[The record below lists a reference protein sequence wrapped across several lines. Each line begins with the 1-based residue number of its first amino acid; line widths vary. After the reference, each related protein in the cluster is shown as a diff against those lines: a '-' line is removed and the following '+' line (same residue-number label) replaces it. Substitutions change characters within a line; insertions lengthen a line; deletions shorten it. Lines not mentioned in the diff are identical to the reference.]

1 MALQFAEISK
11 STVCIKQEKKRKKEH
26 RNKRDHADQIFSS
39 LERNNGFKFP
49 VSKQVK

>member
-11 STVCIKQEKKRKKEH
+11 STMCIKQKKKKENG
-26 RNKRDHADQIFSS
+26 NKRDRADQIFSS
-39 LERNNGFKFP
+39 SERNNEFKFP